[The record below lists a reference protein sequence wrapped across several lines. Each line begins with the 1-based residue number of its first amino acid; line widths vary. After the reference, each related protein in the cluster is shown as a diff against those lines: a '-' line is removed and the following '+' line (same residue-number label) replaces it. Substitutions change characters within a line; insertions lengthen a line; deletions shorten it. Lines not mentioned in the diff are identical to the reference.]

1 MEDNLVANKQSSS
14 IFRRKIAAELKSV
27 FQKKER
33 STENEQILSE
43 IERTK
48 LEMTTAYSN
57 FNNVTEA
64 ELIDFYAYQL
74 KAAQAKYAHLLKAAR
89 ERGLFATEGQTR
101 LHETSWRTIQ

>member
-14 IFRRKIAAELKSV
+14 IFRR
-27 FQKKER
+27 
-33 STENEQILSE
+33 QILSE

-101 LHETSWRTIQ
+101 LHETSWRKIQ

>member
-1 MEDNLVANKQSSS
+1 MEGNLAANKQSSS
-14 IFRRKIAAELKSV
+14 VFRRKITAELKSV

-33 STENEQILSE
+33 STESEQILSE
-43 IERTK
+43 IEQTK
-48 LEMTTAYSN
+48 LEMTTAYAN

-89 ERGLFATEGQTR
+89 QRGLFAAEGQTW
-101 LHETSWRTIQ
+101 LHESGWRRIQ